1 MQCLVCYDV
10 ETVTRE
16 GRRRLR
22 RVAKYCESYG
32 QRAQKSVF
40 EVKLDSARLTEF
52 LHRIRHMIDPAS
64 DSLRIYFLDEDSYRK
79 TIQLGITKLIDFEEP
94 LIV

>member
-1 MQCLVCYDV
+1 MRCLVCYDV
-10 ETVTRE
+10 ETVTLE

-22 RVAKYCESYG
+22 HVAKFCESYG

-40 EVKLDSARLTEF
+40 EVNLDSARLVEF
-52 LHRIRHMIDPAS
+52 RHRIERLINPSS

-79 TIQLGITKLIDFEEP
+79 TIQIGNTNLIDFEEP